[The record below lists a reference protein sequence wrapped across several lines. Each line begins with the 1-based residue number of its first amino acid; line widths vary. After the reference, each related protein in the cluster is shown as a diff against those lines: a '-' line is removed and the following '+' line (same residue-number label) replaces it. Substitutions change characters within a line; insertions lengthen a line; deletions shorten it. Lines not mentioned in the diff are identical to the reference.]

1 MGYTL
6 KDDEFA
12 LIIKPRMKR
21 NGEWTGEVNMG
32 MTFDPENGLPRD
44 VQMSVVNIISVLSVV
59 LDYLGENP
67 DIQDEVIE
75 YRNEIFEDFGKDDDD
90 EEDVANVN
98 ESPRYSKSGNV
109 FKLTRS
115 TKTEGS
121 A

>member
-12 LIIKPRMKR
+12 LIIKPRMR
-21 NGEWTGEVNMG
+21 RSGDWTGEVSMG
-32 MTFDPENGLPRD
+32 MTFDPENGLPKE
-44 VQMSVVNIISVLSVV
+44 VQMSVVNIITVLSVV
-59 LDYLGENP
+59 LDYLSENE

-75 YRNEIFEDFGKDDDD
+75 YRNMVFSEAEDD
-90 EEDVANVN
+90 EEDVANIN
-98 ESPRYSKSGNV
+98 ESPRYSKSGNI